1 MSIIVVIAFS
11 FSVTWVLA
19 KALAAT
25 IGLRVDEE
33 AEWTGLDRTE
43 HAAAGYSLSSIDQAN
58 ALS

>member
-1 MSIIVVIAFS
+1 MIAFS